1 MVLEFRQVEKIYS
14 GSTHVQALRGVTLS
28 LPMGAFAGVVGPSGS
43 GKSTLLH
50 LAAGLDSPTAGSV
63 HIEGVDLASLNRIE
77 KARFRRKRIG
87 FVFQNFNLFPSLT
100 VIENVEYVLQMDRQP
115 RKKCQEQAISALQA
129 VGLAELASRFPNQ
142 LSGGQQQRVAVA
154 RAVAS
159 RPAVILADEPTANLD
174 SKNANILI
182 DVFSELNLKF
192 GTTFL
197 FSTHDS
203 RLVFRIG
210 TLIQL
215 VDGLIV
221 EPETESELE

>member
-1 MVLEFRQVEKIYS
+1 
-14 GSTHVQALRGVTLS
+14 
-28 LPMGAFAGVVGPSGS
+28 MGAFAGVVGPSGS